1 MNVGDAA
8 LTREQLMLR
17 ELFQDHFKLADQFEA
32 AAQQVAAVERS
43 LHGTGEQAGL
53 AELLLDAADQIR
65 GAAST
70 IQGMNLDGFSQ
81 VLDSLSRQIAGLPS
95 RLLKPADEMDFRASL
110 REGIA
115 QVLADAIVDARR
127 HVQDEAAQVAIDELS
142 AKVKLAMSQ
151 LGESS
156 AAYFAERNKLKGQLE
171 AEKAKNAALLEAEKQ
186 KLKAEKEM
194 NAALNNRMKY
204 FEEEKDASFK
214 TLADDFIDAS
224 SRSASARVREC
235 CICLVIGI
243 VVSLTTLV
251 PAVEQYLKTPSQHH
265 QQR

>member
-17 ELFQDHFKLADQFEA
+17 ELFHDHFKLADQFEA
-32 AAQQVAAVERS
+32 AAQQIADVERS

-70 IQGMNLDGFSQ
+70 IQGMNLDGFSR
-81 VLDSLSRQIAGLPS
+81 VLETLSRQIAGLPS

-110 REGIA
+110 REGISE
-115 QVLADAIVDARR
+115 VLAELIVD
-127 HVQDEAAQVAIDELS
+127 VKLQFENEAADAAINDLVVRMK
-142 AKVKLAMSQ
+142 AAMSQ

-156 AAYFAERNKLKGQLE
+156 MTFFAERNQLKG
-171 AEKAKNAALLEAEKQ
+171 LLEAEK
-186 KLKAEKEM
+186 KKNE
-194 NAALNNRMKY
+194 ALAHRMKY
-204 FEEEKDASFK
+204 FEEDKDRSFALLAADFAAASK
-214 TLADDFIDAS
+214 
-224 SRSASARVREC
+224 RSANARLREC
-235 CICLVIGI
+235 CACLVIGFF
-243 VVSLTTLV
+243 VCLTTLY
-251 PAVEQYLKTPSQHH
+251 PAAEQYLKQSAQNH

>member
-1 MNVGDAA
+1 MHWAAAMSDIGGAIRSIDELVEEVTLLHALLRGSEAYPGILEQASDLAGKLASVRDQLGSAARLSEQLDALPDRLLRSADDQQFKAA
-8 LTREQLMLR
+8 LRE
-17 ELFQDHFKLADQFEA
+17 
-32 AAQQVAAVERS
+32 S
-43 LHGTGEQAGL
+43 
-53 AELLLDAADQIR
+53 
-65 GAAST
+65 
-70 IQGMNLDGFSQ
+70 
-81 VLDSLSRQIAGLPS
+81 
-95 RLLKPADEMDFRASL
+95 
-110 REGIA
+110 IA